1 MIKIYKNQ
9 FIKKLIGTNLAII
22 FLFNSVLFFSNPLEK
37 QYIWEGSLVNPIKSQ
52 TISNS
57 LDLAITDEVLVNLN
71 SSQSFIKCG
80 KIDNRASFYE
90 VNVTENSLRC
100 RVSQDSDWHFF
111 PIKKELAIGLGTYPS
126 SRIQNPI
133 DLNLNNLV
141 KILLIN
147 VSLIAI
153 INLIIYK
160 MIDLNNRKRGDN
172 LRKLN
177 VLINILFVIIF
188 IYAGNFT
195 LLNSYNK
202 FFEVGG
208 TKSLGAYEFD
218 LIGECRRSSF
228 KFTTRIYPHLIED
241 KSIFMGLSIPF
252 IVDSKQGEIKIQ
264 IPSESDIDLI
274 SIPIKY
280 DYKTNFKLEIE
291 IYNKKEIIVYVDQK
305 SIFSKILPSPSV
317 DLERIVALTK
327 PAVSHPEIKGF
338 VSLNCQNFPYSVSS
352 KSLIWKIFLL
362 ALLFPYLIYY
372 LILNSRNNK
381 F

>member
-1 MIKIYKNQ
+1 MIKLYKNQ
-9 FIKKLIGTNLAII
+9 FNKKLIGTNLVII
-22 FLFNSVLFFSNPLEK
+22 FLFNSVLFFSKPLEK
-37 QYIWEGSLVNPIKSQ
+37 QYIWEGSLVNPVKSQ

-57 LDLAITDEVLVNLN
+57 LDLVITDEVLVNLN

-90 VNVTENSLRC
+90 VIVTGTSLRC

-111 PIKKELAIGLGTYPS
+111 PINKELAVGLGTYPT
-126 SRIQNPI
+126 SRIDNSL

-141 KILLIN
+141 KILLFN
-147 VSLIAI
+147 VSLLAI
-153 INLIIYK
+153 INLIIFK
-160 MIDLNNRKRGDN
+160 MIDLNNRNKKDN
-172 LRKLN
+172 SRKLN
-177 VLINILFVIIF
+177 VLINILFVILF

-202 FFEVGG
+202 FFKVGG
-208 TKSLGAYEFD
+208 AKSLGAYEFD

-241 KSIFMGLSIPF
+241 KSIFMGPSIPF
-252 IVDSKQGEIKIQ
+252 IVDSRQGEIKIQ
-264 IPSESDIDLI
+264 IPSDTDLI

-305 SIFSKILPSPSV
+305 SFFNKILPSPSV
-317 DLERIVALTK
+317 DLEQIAALTK

-338 VSLNCQNFPYSVSS
+338 VSLTCQNFPYSISS
-352 KSLIWKIFLL
+352 KLLVWKIFLL
-362 ALLFPYLIYY
+362 TLLFSYLIYY
-372 LILNSRNNK
+372 LILISRNNK

>member
-57 LDLAITDEVLVNLN
+57 LDLVITDEVLVNLN

-90 VNVTENSLRC
+90 VNVTETSLRC
-100 RVSQDSDWHFF
+100 RVSQDSDWQFF
-111 PIKKELAIGLGTYPS
+111 PIKKELANGLGTYPS
-126 SRIQNPI
+126 SRIQIPI
-133 DLNLNNLV
+133 DLNLNSLV
-141 KILLIN
+141 KILLVNI
-147 VSLIAI
+147 SLIAV

-160 MIDLNNRKRGDN
+160 MIDLNNRNRKGY

-177 VLINILFVIIF
+177 ILINILFVIVF

-218 LIGECRRSSF
+218 LIAECRRSNF
-228 KFTTRIYPHLIED
+228 TFTTRIYPHLIED
-241 KSIFMGLSIPF
+241 KSIFMGPSIPF
-252 IVDSKQGEIKIQ
+252 IVESRQGEIKIQ

-305 SIFSKILPSPSV
+305 SIFNKILPSPSI
-317 DLERIVALTK
+317 DLERIAALTK

-338 VSLNCQNFPYSVSS
+338 VSLNCQNFPYNISS
-352 KSLIWKIFLL
+352 KLLIWKISLL
-362 ALLFPYLIYY
+362 ALLFPYLIHY

>member
-1 MIKIYKNQ
+1 MIKINKNQ
-9 FIKKLIGTNLAII
+9 FNKKLIGINLVII
-22 FLFNSVLFFSNPLEK
+22 FLFNTVLLFSNPIQK
-37 QYIWEGSLVNPIKSQ
+37 QYIWEGSLVNPLKSQ
-52 TISNS
+52 KISNS
-57 LDLAITDEVLVNLN
+57 LDLVITDEVLVNLS

-90 VNVTENSLRC
+90 VNVTESSLRC

-111 PIKKELAIGLGTYPS
+111 PLKKELAVGLGTYPS
-126 SRIQNPI
+126 SRVQNSI
-133 DLNLNNLV
+133 DLNLNYII

-147 VSLIAI
+147 VLLFAVN
-153 INLIIYK
+153 NLIIYNI
-160 MIDLNNRKRGDN
+160 IDLNNRNKIGN
-172 LRKLN
+172 SRKLN
-177 VLINILFVIIF
+177 VSINILFVIIF

-195 LLNSYNK
+195 FLNSYNK
-202 FFEVGG
+202 FFEVEG

-241 KSIFMGLSIPF
+241 KSIFMGQSIPF
-252 IVDSKQGEIKIQ
+252 IVDSRQGEIKIQ
-264 IPSESDIDLI
+264 IPSESDIALI

-305 SIFSKILPSPSV
+305 SFFNKILPSPSV
-317 DLERIVALTK
+317 DLERIAALTK

-338 VSLNCQNFPYSVSS
+338 VSLNCQNFPYSISS
-352 KSLIWKIFLL
+352 KLLIWKIFLL

-372 LILNSRNNK
+372 LILISRKNK

>member
-1 MIKIYKNQ
+1 MIKLYKNQ
-9 FIKKLIGTNLAII
+9 FNKKLIGTNLVII
-22 FLFNSVLFFSNPLEK
+22 FLFNSIIFFSNPLEK

-57 LDLAITDEVLVNLN
+57 LDLVITDEVLINLN
-71 SSQSFIKCG
+71 SSQSLIKCG

-90 VNVTENSLRC
+90 VNVTGTSLRC
-100 RVSQDSDWHFF
+100 RVSQDSDWNFF

-126 SRIQNPI
+126 SRIQNPV

-147 VSLIAI
+147 VLLFAF
-153 INLIIYK
+153 INLIIYQ
-160 MIDLNNRKRGDN
+160 MIYLNNRNKKGN
-172 LRKLN
+172 SRKLN
-177 VLINILFVIIF
+177 VLINILFVIVF

-202 FFEVGG
+202 FFEVRG

-218 LIGECRRSSF
+218 LIGDCKRSSF

-241 KSIFMGLSIPF
+241 KSIFMGQSIPF
-252 IVDSKQGEIKIQ
+252 IVDSRQGEIKIQ

-274 SIPIKY
+274 SIPFKY
-280 DYKTNFKLEIE
+280 DYKTNFKLDIE

-305 SIFSKILPSPSV
+305 SIFSENLPSPSI

-327 PAVSHPEIKGF
+327 PAVSHSEIKGF
-338 VSLNCQNFPYSVSS
+338 VSLNCQKFPYSISS
-352 KSLIWKIFLL
+352 KLLIFKIFLL
-362 ALLFPYLIYY
+362 ALLLPYLIYY
-372 LILNSRNNK
+372 LILISRNNK